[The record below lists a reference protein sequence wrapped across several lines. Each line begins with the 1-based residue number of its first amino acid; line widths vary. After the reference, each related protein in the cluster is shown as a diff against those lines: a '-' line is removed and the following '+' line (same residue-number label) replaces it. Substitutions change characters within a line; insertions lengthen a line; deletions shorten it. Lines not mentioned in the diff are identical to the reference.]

1 MIIEKVHYRL
11 EEWKWALSIKRS
23 EYIKQGDKMKSEVFK
38 LAEHIINVLKDWV
51 WELAYIKFQVMEFLA
66 RKNPKLLYWLLR
78 KNEFHPALNINPI
91 VVERFRKKYG
101 LNEWLKKY
109 FELLAKIREAIHQ
122 QDLKS
127 SKY

>member
-11 EEWKWALSIKRS
+11 EDLEGKLSIKKIEALQQWNKIKFEILKSS
-23 EYIKQGDKMKSEVFK
+23 EQIVK
-38 LAEHIINVLKDWV
+38 ILKEWI
-51 WELAYIKFQVMEFLA
+51 WELGYIRFQLMLFLA
-66 RKNPKLLYWLLR
+66 RKNPKLLYCLLG
-78 KNEFHPALNINPI
+78 KNEFHPILNIDPI

-122 QDLKS
+122 QDLNFFKH
-127 SKY
+127 